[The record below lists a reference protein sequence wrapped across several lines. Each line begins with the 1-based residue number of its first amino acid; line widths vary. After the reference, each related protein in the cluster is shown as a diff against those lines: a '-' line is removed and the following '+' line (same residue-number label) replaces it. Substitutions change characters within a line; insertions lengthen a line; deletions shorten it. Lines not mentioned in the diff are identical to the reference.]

1 MNKYKEALWSIDFT
15 MHNRV
20 KPKYLQNV
28 EDENFEILYELVEKH
43 EQLEKAL
50 DKACEELA
58 RINNAFERRI
68 ITTSSY
74 WREWALEEVQ
84 EDE

>member
-1 MNKYKEALWSIDFT
+1 MSEEYDFYDWLEDQAREFNEQQRIDE
-15 MHNRV
+15 
-20 KPKYLQNV
+20 YIEQ
-28 EDENFEILYELVEKH
+28 LVCAI